1 MGSFAAAET
10 SFAPHPK
17 KKPKLNKC
25 FRDFF
30 WVLSSGLNFAA
41 YPSDT
46 SQKQPSGIKITFL
59 NVMVQYFYLS

>member
-1 MGSFAAAET
+1 MVSFTFAET

-17 KKPKLNKC
+17 KTPKC
-25 FRDFF
+25 FWDFF
-30 WVLSSGLNFAA
+30 LVLSSGLNFVA

-46 SQKQPSGIKITFL
+46 SQKQLSGIKITFL